1 MPFVYFVY
9 NLYLFDLI
17 MKNTSNKIIVFD
29 NVSATYK
36 NGVGIFD
43 ISFELDK
50 SEFVFLMGPTGSGKS
65 TILRSIYMDVF
76 INKGKILYNGRN
88 LSKIRKR
95 QVPKLRRNMG
105 MIFQDYKL
113 LEDRTVYDNV
123 ALPLQIAGQKSNFIK
138 KKVSEMLER
147 VGILDKY
154 NSQPSKLSG
163 GERQRVS
170 IARALVKSPDLI
182 LADEPTGNLDPIV
195 ADEIIDLLEELSNS
209 VGTAILMSTHN
220 FPLIR
225 PRQKRFIEI
234 DQGKQITH
242 DI

>member
-1 MPFVYFVY
+1 
-9 NLYLFDLI
+9 
-17 MKNTSNKIIVFD
+17 MKNSSNKIIVFD

-234 DQGKQITH
+234 DQGKQIIH

>member
-1 MPFVYFVY
+1 MQ
-9 NLYLFDLI
+9 NS
-17 MKNTSNKIIVFD
+17 SNKIIVFD

-36 NGVGIFD
+36 NGVGVFD

-76 INKGKILYNGRN
+76 INKGKILYNGKN

-95 QVPKLRRNMG
+95 QVPKLRRNIG

-123 ALPLQIAGQKSNFIK
+123 ALPLQIAGMKSNNIK
-138 KKVSEMLER
+138 TKVFEMLER
-147 VGILDKY
+147 VGISDKY
-154 NSQPSKLSG
+154 KTQPSKLSG

-209 VGTAILMSTHN
+209 IGTAILMSTHN

-234 DQGKQITH
+234 DQGKQIIH

>member
-1 MPFVYFVY
+1 
-9 NLYLFDLI
+9 
-17 MKNTSNKIIVFD
+17 
-29 NVSATYK
+29 
-36 NGVGIFD
+36 
-43 ISFELDK
+43 
-50 SEFVFLMGPTGSGKS
+50 
-65 TILRSIYMDVF
+65 MDVF

>member
-1 MPFVYFVY
+1 
-9 NLYLFDLI
+9 
-17 MKNTSNKIIVFD
+17 MKNSSNKIIVFD

-36 NGVGIFD
+36 NGVGVFD

-76 INKGKILYNGRN
+76 INKGKILYNGKD

-95 QVPKLRRNMG
+95 QVPKLRRNIG

-123 ALPLQIAGQKSNFIK
+123 ALPLQIEGMKSNNIK
-138 KKVSEMLER
+138 TKVFEMLER
-147 VGILDKY
+147 VGISDKY
-154 NSQPSKLSG
+154 KILPSKLSG

-209 VGTAILMSTHN
+209 IGTAILMSTHN

-234 DQGKQITH
+234 DQGKQIIH

>member
-1 MPFVYFVY
+1 MQ
-9 NLYLFDLI
+9 NS
-17 MKNTSNKIIVFD
+17 SNKIIVFD

-43 ISFELDK
+43 ITFELDK

-76 INKGKILYNGRN
+76 INKGRILYNGKN

-95 QVPKLRRNMG
+95 QVPKLRRNIG

-123 ALPLQIAGQKSNFIK
+123 ALPLQIAGMKSNIIK
-138 KKVSEMLER
+138 KKVSNMLER
-147 VGILDKY
+147 VGISDKY
-154 NSQPSKLSG
+154 KSQPIKLSG

-195 ADEIIDLLEELSNS
+195 ADEIIDLLEEISNS
-209 VGTAILMSTHN
+209 IGTAILMSTHN

-234 DQGKQITH
+234 DQGKQVIH

>member
-1 MPFVYFVY
+1 
-9 NLYLFDLI
+9 
-17 MKNTSNKIIVFD
+17 MKNSSNKIIVFD

-36 NGVGIFD
+36 NGVGVFD

-76 INKGKILYNGRN
+76 INKGKILYNGKD

-95 QVPKLRRNMG
+95 QVPKLRRNIG

-123 ALPLQIAGQKSNFIK
+123 ALPLQIAGMKSNNIK
-138 KKVSEMLER
+138 TKVFEMLER
-147 VGILDKY
+147 VGISDKY
-154 NSQPSKLSG
+154 KILPSKLSG

-209 VGTAILMSTHN
+209 IGTAILMSTHN

-234 DQGKQITH
+234 NQGKQIIH

>member
-1 MPFVYFVY
+1 
-9 NLYLFDLI
+9 
-17 MKNTSNKIIVFD
+17 MKNSSNKIIVFD

-36 NGVGIFD
+36 NGVGVFD
-43 ISFELDK
+43 ISFELNK

-76 INKGKILYNGRN
+76 INKGKILYNGKD

-95 QVPKLRRNMG
+95 QVPKLRRNIG

-113 LEDRTVYDNV
+113 LEDRTVYDNI
-123 ALPLQIAGQKSNFIK
+123 ALPLQIAGMKSNNIK
-138 KKVSEMLER
+138 TKVFEMLER
-147 VGILDKY
+147 VGISDKY
-154 NSQPSKLSG
+154 KILPSKLSG

-209 VGTAILMSTHN
+209 IGTAILMSTHN

-234 DQGKQITH
+234 NQGKQIIH

>member
-1 MPFVYFVY
+1 
-9 NLYLFDLI
+9 
-17 MKNTSNKIIVFD
+17 MKNSSNKIIVFD

-36 NGVGIFD
+36 NGVGVFD
-43 ISFELDK
+43 ISFELNK

-76 INKGKILYNGRN
+76 INKGKILYNGKD

-95 QVPKLRRNMG
+95 QVPKLRRNIG

-113 LEDRTVYDNV
+113 LEDRTVYNNI
-123 ALPLQIAGQKSNFIK
+123 ALPLQIAGMKSNNIK
-138 KKVSEMLER
+138 TKVFEMLER
-147 VGILDKY
+147 VGISDKY
-154 NSQPSKLSG
+154 KILPSKLSG

-209 VGTAILMSTHN
+209 IGTAILMSTHN

-234 DQGKQITH
+234 NQGKQIIH

>member
-1 MPFVYFVY
+1 
-9 NLYLFDLI
+9 
-17 MKNTSNKIIVFD
+17 MKNSSNKTIVFD

-95 QVPKLRRNMG
+95 QVPKLRRNIG

-123 ALPLQIAGQKSNFIK
+123 ALPLQIAGEKSNFIK

>member
-1 MPFVYFVY
+1 M
-9 NLYLFDLI
+9 LKSLL
-17 MKNTSNKIIVFD
+17 MKNSSNKIIVFD

-36 NGVGIFD
+36 NGVGVFD
-43 ISFELDK
+43 ISFELVK

-76 INKGKILYNGRN
+76 INKGKILYNGN
-88 LSKIRKR
+88 DLSKIRKR
-95 QVPKLRRNMG
+95 QVPKLRRNIG

-123 ALPLQIAGQKSNFIK
+123 ALPLQIEGMKSNNIK
-138 KKVSEMLER
+138 TKVFEMLER
-147 VGILDKY
+147 VGISDKY
-154 NSQPSKLSG
+154 KILPSKLSG

-182 LADEPTGNLDPIV
+182 LADEPTANLDPIV

-209 VGTAILMSTHN
+209 IGTAILMSTHN

>member
-1 MPFVYFVY
+1 
-9 NLYLFDLI
+9 
-17 MKNTSNKIIVFD
+17 MKNLSDKIIVFD

-95 QVPKLRRNMG
+95 QVPKLRRNIG

-123 ALPLQIAGQKSNFIK
+123 ALPLQIAGQKSNLIK

-147 VGILDKY
+147 VGILDKH

-170 IARALVKSPDLI
+170 IARALVKAPDLI

-234 DQGKQITH
+234 DQGKQIIH

>member
-1 MPFVYFVY
+1 ME
-9 NLYLFDLI
+9 NS
-17 MKNTSNKIIVFD
+17 SNKIIVFD

-36 NGVGIFD
+36 NGVGVFD

-76 INKGKILYNGRN
+76 INKGKILYNGN
-88 LSKIRKR
+88 DLSKIRKR
-95 QVPKLRRNMG
+95 QVPKLRRNIG

-123 ALPLQIAGQKSNFIK
+123 ALPLQIAGMKSNDINT
-138 KKVSEMLER
+138 KVFEMLEK
-147 VGILDKY
+147 VGISDKY
-154 NSQPSKLSG
+154 KILPSKLSG

-209 VGTAILMSTHN
+209 IGTAILMSTHN

-225 PRQKRFIEI
+225 PRKKRFIEI
-234 DQGKQITH
+234 NQGKQIIH

>member
-1 MPFVYFVY
+1 
-9 NLYLFDLI
+9 
-17 MKNTSNKIIVFD
+17 MKNSSNKIIVFD

-36 NGVGIFD
+36 NGVGVFD

-76 INKGKILYNGRN
+76 INKGKILYNGKN

-95 QVPKLRRNMG
+95 QVPKLRRNIG

-123 ALPLQIAGQKSNFIK
+123 ALPLQIAGMKSNNIK
-138 KKVSEMLER
+138 TKVFEMLER
-147 VGILDKY
+147 VGISDKY
-154 NSQPSKLSG
+154 KILPSKLSG

-209 VGTAILMSTHN
+209 IGTAILMSTHN

-225 PRQKRFIEI
+225 PRKKRFIEI
-234 DQGKQITH
+234 DQGKQIIH

>member
-1 MPFVYFVY
+1 
-9 NLYLFDLI
+9 
-17 MKNTSNKIIVFD
+17 MKNSSNKIIVFD

>member
-1 MPFVYFVY
+1 
-9 NLYLFDLI
+9 
-17 MKNTSNKIIVFD
+17 MKNSSNKIIVFD
-29 NVSATYK
+29 NVSATYE

-43 ISFELDK
+43 ISFQLDK

-76 INKGKILYNGRN
+76 INKGKILYNGKN

-95 QVPKLRRNMG
+95 QVPRLRRNMG

-195 ADEIIDLLEELSNS
+195 ADEIIDLLEELSDS

>member
-1 MPFVYFVY
+1 
-9 NLYLFDLI
+9 
-17 MKNTSNKIIVFD
+17 MKNSSNKIIVFD

-36 NGVGIFD
+36 NGVGVFD

-76 INKGKILYNGRN
+76 INKGKILYNGKN

-95 QVPKLRRNMG
+95 QVPKLRRNIG

-123 ALPLQIAGQKSNFIK
+123 ALPLQIAGMKSNNIK
-138 KKVSEMLER
+138 TKVFEMLER
-147 VGILDKY
+147 VGISDKY
-154 NSQPSKLSG
+154 KILPSKLSG

-209 VGTAILMSTHN
+209 IGTAILMSTHN

-225 PRQKRFIEI
+225 PRHKRFIEI
-234 DQGKQITH
+234 DQGKQIIH

>member
-1 MPFVYFVY
+1 
-9 NLYLFDLI
+9 
-17 MKNTSNKIIVFD
+17 MKNSSNKIIVFD

-36 NGVGIFD
+36 NGVGVFD

-76 INKGKILYNGRN
+76 INKGKILYNGKD

-95 QVPKLRRNMG
+95 QVPKLRRNIG

-113 LEDRTVYDNV
+113 LEDRTVYNNI
-123 ALPLQIAGQKSNFIK
+123 ALPLQIAGMKSNNIK
-138 KKVSEMLER
+138 TKVFEMLER
-147 VGILDKY
+147 VGISDKY
-154 NSQPSKLSG
+154 KILPSKLSG

-209 VGTAILMSTHN
+209 IGTAILMSTHN

-225 PRQKRFIEI
+225 PRHKRFIEI
-234 DQGKQITH
+234 DQGKQIIH

>member
-1 MPFVYFVY
+1 
-9 NLYLFDLI
+9 
-17 MKNTSNKIIVFD
+17 MKNSSNKIIVFD

-36 NGVGIFD
+36 NGVGVFD
-43 ISFELDK
+43 ISFELNK

-76 INKGKILYNGRN
+76 INKGKILYNGKD

-95 QVPKLRRNMG
+95 QVPKLRRNIG

-113 LEDRTVYDNV
+113 LEDRTVYDNI
-123 ALPLQIAGQKSNFIK
+123 ALPLQIAGIKSNNIK
-138 KKVSEMLER
+138 TKVFEMLER
-147 VGILDKY
+147 VGISDKY
-154 NSQPSKLSG
+154 KILPSKLSG

-209 VGTAILMSTHN
+209 IGTAILMSTHN

-234 DQGKQITH
+234 NQGKQIIH

>member
-1 MPFVYFVY
+1 
-9 NLYLFDLI
+9 
-17 MKNTSNKIIVFD
+17 
-29 NVSATYK
+29 
-36 NGVGIFD
+36 
-43 ISFELDK
+43 
-50 SEFVFLMGPTGSGKS
+50 
-65 TILRSIYMDVF
+65 
-76 INKGKILYNGRN
+76 
-88 LSKIRKR
+88 
-95 QVPKLRRNMG
+95 
-105 MIFQDYKL
+105 
-113 LEDRTVYDNV
+113 
-123 ALPLQIAGQKSNFIK
+123 
-138 KKVSEMLER
+138 MLER

>member
-1 MPFVYFVY
+1 
-9 NLYLFDLI
+9 
-17 MKNTSNKIIVFD
+17 MKNSSNKIIVFD

-36 NGVGIFD
+36 NGVGVFD

-76 INKGKILYNGRN
+76 INKGKILYNGKD

-95 QVPKLRRNMG
+95 QVPKLRRNIG

-113 LEDRTVYDNV
+113 LEDRTVYDNI
-123 ALPLQIAGQKSNFIK
+123 ALPLQIAGMKSNNIK
-138 KKVSEMLER
+138 TKVFEMLER
-147 VGILDKY
+147 VGISDKY
-154 NSQPSKLSG
+154 KILPSKLSG

-209 VGTAILMSTHN
+209 IGTAILMSTHN

-225 PRQKRFIEI
+225 PRHKRFIEI
-234 DQGKQITH
+234 DQGKQIIH

>member
-1 MPFVYFVY
+1 
-9 NLYLFDLI
+9 
-17 MKNTSNKIIVFD
+17 MKNSSNKIIVFD

-36 NGVGIFD
+36 NGVGIFN

-76 INKGKILYNGRN
+76 INKGNILYNGRN

-95 QVPKLRRNMG
+95 QVPKLRRNIG

-123 ALPLQIAGQKSNFIK
+123 ALPLQIAGQKSNLIK
-138 KKVSEMLER
+138 KKVSEMLDR

-170 IARALVKSPDLI
+170 IARALVKAPDLI
-182 LADEPTGNLDPIV
+182 LADEPTGNLDPII

-234 DQGKQITH
+234 DQGKQIIH